1 MVNQLHL
8 YLFGDLTYDISTKLQ
23 PLLHSESYPLLR
35 SFFDCVCDKLRAEIG
50 RLPAQDKEVFP
61 RFSSIAELLT
71 WRSSHSRSNPAVENA
86 LTCIYQL
93 GEFIQ

>member
-23 PLLHSESYPLLR
+23 PLIHSESYPLLR
-35 SFFDCVCDKLRAEIG
+35 SFFDFVCDKLRAEIG
-50 RLPAQDKEVFP
+50 RLPAQDKEIFP

-71 WRSSHSRSNPAVENA
+71 WRISHSRSNPAVENA

-93 GEFIQ
+93 AQFIQ

>member
-23 PLLHSESYPLLR
+23 PLLHFDSYPLLR
-35 SFFDCVCDKLRAEIG
+35 SFFDCVSDKLRAEIG
-50 RLPAQDKEVFP
+50 QLPAQDKEVFP

-71 WRSSHSRSNPAVENA
+71 WRNGHSRSNPAVENA